1 MKRKTYLLLA
11 CAAIL
16 GQARADNITVC
27 DFEKNEI
34 GQAFNMKDIYNTT
47 TTSTAVVEA
56 DPANEGNKVLHV
68 KNTSWNT
75 FIEFELPDGVD
86 GGNMADMYQSI
97 SFDIYRPAS
106 DQNDWMQMAVLLGND
121 QLYWDEGYP
130 HQGDKETWVKKTYE
144 LKYVKNDAVRL
155 YVGYNNNTAEYYIDN
170 IVLSGV
176 SKEAKD
182 TLRWTGATSDVW
194 DVGTTPNFATVPAD
208 GSEGEPACFANGY
221 AVIFD
226 DTPAATAGAGTA
238 RVVVSE
244 TVEAPSILFSNKAVD
259 YTLTAQHPDDAI
271 TGFGKMSVEGGGT
284 VTMDVNNN
292 MNGGTY
298 LHSGMIRMGNAGLQ
312 NPFGTKVE
320 TDGGALHFSLNT
332 SDYVSVNAPIDIAE
346 GSTLDVY
353 TSRYTYWM
361 SQLSG
366 KGTLN
371 IYAGGERSYLGNAK
385 GAQIPDWS
393 QFSGTVNLYPYKEV
407 YGSAGFYGLVLGHGG
422 KTFNPEEVEESIEAG
437 KVNATFENKTLIM
450 HDNTTLACESGTRG
464 FRIGELRM
472 APTARLCGY
481 YKASNPK
488 SYYLVGCLG
497 TDSELAGQI
506 APADKNGKPYE
517 SQQVGLIKEGAGTY
531 TLTNNNNLING
542 GIRVLDGRLLV
553 NNNTAEAEAYHLTGG
568 TGYATGTTQTFVF
581 SKATI
586 GGNGSIAGN
595 TDVYGTIEP
604 GSDGT
609 GTLTLKNFAKDE
621 PVALYLRPTT
631 TINMEIASAD
641 DYDRIVASG
650 DIIYYNICEDF
661 TESDDKPTVKL
672 DVKDSYQYNE
682 GDEFVLIEAKGK
694 GSLYGDP
701 WNFNIALP
709 DNDKW
714 TVEERE
720 AEGAYRLVL
729 TAKSPSAVKT
739 ATDTGKTR
747 IYSANGN
754 IYVNTEAGKRIK
766 VYSASGQLLSET
778 VSANGLNTI
787 SGVSGMAIVDVDGV
801 TMKINNK

>member
-1 MKRKTYLLLA
+1 
-11 CAAIL
+11 
-16 GQARADNITVC
+16 
-27 DFEKNEI
+27 
-34 GQAFNMKDIYNTT
+34 
-47 TTSTAVVEA
+47 
-56 DPANEGNKVLHV
+56 
-68 KNTSWNT
+68 
-75 FIEFELPDGVD
+75 
-86 GGNMADMYQSI
+86 
-97 SFDIYRPAS
+97 
-106 DQNDWMQMAVLLGND
+106 
-121 QLYWDEGYP
+121 
-130 HQGDKETWVKKTYE
+130 
-144 LKYVKNDAVRL
+144 
-155 YVGYNNNTAEYYIDN
+155 
-170 IVLSGV
+170 
-176 SKEAKD
+176 
-182 TLRWTGATSDVW
+182 
-194 DVGTTPNFATVPAD
+194 
-208 GSEGEPACFANGY
+208 
-221 AVIFD
+221 
-226 DTPAATAGAGTA
+226 
-238 RVVVSE
+238 
-244 TVEAPSILFSNKAVD
+244 
-259 YTLTAQHPDDAI
+259 
-271 TGFGKMSVEGGGT
+271 
-284 VTMDVNNN
+284 MDVNNN

-320 TDGGALHFSLNT
+320 ADGGALHFSLNT

-361 SQLSG
+361 SQISG

-739 ATDTGKTR
+739 ATDSGKTR